1 MLIST
6 SIYPYEYINVIFLSI
21 YLFKCMNIILL
32 SIYLHPNLLDVA
44 NNRRGQ

>member
-32 SIYLHPNLLDVA
+32 SIYLPGVA